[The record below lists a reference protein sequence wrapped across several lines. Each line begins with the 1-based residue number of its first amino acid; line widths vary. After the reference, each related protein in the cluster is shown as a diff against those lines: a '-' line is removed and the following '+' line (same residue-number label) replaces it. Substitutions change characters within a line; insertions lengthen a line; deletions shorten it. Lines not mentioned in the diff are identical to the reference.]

1 MKITVTGASELKLP
15 AECAVVSLTVSL
27 TGTDRADIV
36 ARTAA
41 IVDRAAHADATTR
54 ATWIAEAAGFT
65 TVTVASVQDNGRQ
78 AYRGAGKAA
87 MFMDMG
93 GSVPSIR
100 LDPEDV
106 DVSADLTIRFR
117 AS

>member
-41 IVDRAAHADATTR
+41 IVDQVSADATTR

-78 AYRGAGKAA
+78 VYRGAGKAA

>member
-1 MKITVTGASELKLP
+1 
-15 AECAVVSLTVSL
+15 
-27 TGTDRADIV
+27 
-36 ARTAA
+36 
-41 IVDRAAHADATTR
+41 
-54 ATWIAEAAGFT
+54 
-65 TVTVASVQDNGRQ
+65 
-78 AYRGAGKAA
+78 